1 MAEGFTLKITMFFQ
15 TKLALRNFSEEDFAY
30 NRSNT
35 YSFYYSQHKNPRDV
49 NLSDTDPGAAS
60 SLSEVFL
67 SLVRLRRAESASVS
81 VGDKFASR
89 GY

>member
-1 MAEGFTLKITMFFQ
+1 MELLKI
-15 TKLALRNFSEEDFAY
+15 LRTQPVLRKFSEEALTCTR
-30 NRSNT
+30 NKT
-35 YSFYYSQHKNPRDV
+35 YSFYYSQHKNPRDA

-67 SLVRLRRAESASVS
+67 SLVRLRCDESASVS